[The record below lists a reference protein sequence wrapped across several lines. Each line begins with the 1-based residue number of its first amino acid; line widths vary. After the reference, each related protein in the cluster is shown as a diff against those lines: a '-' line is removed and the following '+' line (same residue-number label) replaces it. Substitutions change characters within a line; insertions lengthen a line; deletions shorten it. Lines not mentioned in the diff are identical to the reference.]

1 MTKRILAFV
10 IVLAMVLS
18 VLPVQMVAAEQ
29 TVPTHGHSDAHQC
42 SSHCPGGTITWKP
55 WGITNGSK
63 TTFPTESGHYYLE
76 CDVTLA
82 ARADIPAG
90 KDITICLNGWTLS
103 ENGSGNISYLS
114 GYLTISDCTAY
125 YDEDGNYGNNYKQ

>member
-18 VLPVQMVAAEQ
+18 VLPVQMVVAEQ

-42 SSHCPGGTITWKP
+42 SDHCPGGTIVWKP

-63 TTFPTESGHYYLE
+63 TTFPMESGHYYLE
-76 CDVTLA
+76 CNVTSA

-90 KDITICLNGWTLS
+90 TDITICLNGWTLPV
-103 ENGSGNISYLS
+103 IFP
-114 GYLTISDCTAY
+114 T
-125 YDEDGNYGNNYKQ
+125 